1 MGEDSA
7 DDYYDPTLDKVLA
20 VCLFTVAVF
29 VLLFNGLEVI
39 STIFARA
46 NCIFVYKKALIITNV
61 IQREK
66 LLFNAKRVIQ
76 REIVSKLKFHS
87 D

>member
-46 NCIFVYKKALIITNV
+46 NCIFVYKKALRLWLEV
-61 IQREK
+61 SRYD
-66 LLFNAKRVIQ
+66 LV
-76 REIVSKLKFHS
+76 EILNMHS
-87 D
+87 FAICY